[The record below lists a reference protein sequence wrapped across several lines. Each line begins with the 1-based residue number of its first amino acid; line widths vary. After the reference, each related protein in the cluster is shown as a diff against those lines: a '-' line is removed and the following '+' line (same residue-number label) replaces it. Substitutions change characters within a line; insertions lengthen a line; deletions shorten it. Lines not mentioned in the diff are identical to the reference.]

1 MDNQRLFL
9 FVALSFVVM
18 LIWQAWLQDYGPKHV
33 PAVTQQAQT
42 TAAPGSGTAADVPS
56 GVATNANP
64 TTAPSPATPAAQATP
79 ADGQRVHVV
88 TDVLDLELN
97 TRGGDV
103 HTADLLA
110 YPQEANKPNDPFR
123 LMSDTPPDVFIAQ
136 SGLLAPDSPDHHALY
151 SVDKT
156 DYRLADG
163 AKDLQVRLH
172 WQNAAGLK
180 VDKVY
185 TLKRGSYAISVRY
198 EVDNGTAQAWKG
210 RAYEQLQ
217 HGQPPKAGHFG
228 ISTYTG
234 GVIYSPDEKYKKIKF
249 DEIAKQDLSRDFN
262 GGWAAMIQ
270 HYFLGAWIPDP
281 ALTSHYFSKALPD
294 QRYVLGLVTPE
305 LSVPPHGKGTFNSR
319 LYVGPKLQDHL
330 AQVAPGLELT
340 VDYGVLTFI
349 AQPIFWLLKHIH
361 NIVGNWGWSIILLT
375 MLIKLA
381 FYKLSETSYRS
392 MANMRK
398 LQPRM
403 AALKERY
410 GDDRQKL
417 NTAMMELYKKE
428 KINPLG
434 GCLPIV
440 VQIPVF
446 ISLYWVLLETVEM
459 RQAPWILWIKDMS
472 SADPYFI
479 LPAIMGITMLL
490 QQKLNPAPVD
500 PMQAKVMMAL
510 PFLFTVFFAFFPS
523 GLVLYWVVNNTL
535 SIAQQWVITK
545 RIAGNTL

>member
-9 FVALSFVVM
+9 FVALSFVLM
-18 LIWQAWLQDYGPKHV
+18 LIWQAWLTDYGAK
-33 PAVTQQAQT
+33 PAPTATEQAQT
-42 TAAPGSGTAADVPS
+42 GTPATSAAPSQDVPAGTVS
-56 GVATNANP
+56 SAAPAAPAVA
-64 TTAPSPATPAAQATP
+64 AAQAAATG
-79 ADGQRVHVV
+79 GQRIRII
-88 TDVLDLELN
+88 TDVLDLQLDS
-97 TRGGDV
+97 RGGDV

-110 YPQEANKPNDPFR
+110 YPKVAGKSDEPFR
-123 LMSDTPPDVFIAQ
+123 LMDDAAADLFIPQ
-136 SGLLAPDSPDHHALY
+136 SGLLAPGAPDHHALY
-151 SVDKT
+151 STDKT
-156 DYRLADG
+156 EYRLADS
-163 AKDLQVRLH
+163 AQELEVRLH
-172 WQNAAGLK
+172 WRNAEGLK

-185 TLKRGSYAISVRY
+185 TLKRGSYAITVRC
-198 EVDNGTAQAWKG
+198 EVENGGAQVWKG
-210 RAYEQLQ
+210 SAYEQLQ
-217 HGQPPKAGHFG
+217 HGEPAKAGRFG

-234 GVIYSPDEKYKKIKF
+234 GVIYSPDEKYKKISF
-249 DEIAKQDLSRDFN
+249 DNIAKQDLSRDFS

-270 HYFLGAWIPDP
+270 HYFLGAWIPETTQ
-281 ALTSHYFSKALPD
+281 TSHYFSKALPD
-294 QRYVLGLVTPE
+294 KHYVLGLVSPE
-305 LSVPPHGKGTFNSR
+305 ISVAPQGKGVFTSR

-349 AQPIFWLLKHIH
+349 AQPIFWLLKNIH
-361 NIVGNWGWSIILLT
+361 KIVGNWGWAIILLT

-403 AALKERY
+403 QALKERY

-417 NTAMMELYKKE
+417 NTAMMEMYKKE

-446 ISLYWVLLETVEM
+446 LSLYWVLLETVEM

-479 LPAIMGITMLL
+479 LPLIMGVTMLL
-490 QQKLNPAPVD
+490 QQKLNPAPID
-500 PMQAKVMMAL
+500 PMQAKVMMAM

-545 RIAGNTL
+545 RVAGNTL

>member
-9 FVALSFVVM
+9 FVALSFVLM
-18 LIWQAWLQDYGPKHV
+18 LIWQAWLTDYGAKPAPTPTEQAQTGAPATSAVPSQDVPAGTVSSTTPTTPAPAV
-33 PAVTQQAQT
+33 PAV
-42 TAAPGSGTAADVPS
+42 AAG
-56 GVATNANP
+56 
-64 TTAPSPATPAAQATP
+64 
-79 ADGQRVHVV
+79 GQRIQIV
-88 TDVLDLELN
+88 TDVLDLQLDS
-97 TRGGDV
+97 RGGDV

-110 YPQEANKPNDPFR
+110 YPKDAGKPEPFR
-123 LMSDTPPDVFIAQ
+123 LMDDAAPDLFIPQ
-136 SGLLAPDSPDHHALY
+136 SGLLGPGAPDHHALY
-151 SVDKT
+151 SADQT
-156 DYRLADG
+156 EYHLADG
-163 AKDLQVRLH
+163 AKTLEVRLH

-185 TLKRGSYAISVRY
+185 TLKRGSYAIGVRY
-198 EVDNGTAQAWKG
+198 EVENGGAQIWKG
-210 RAYEQLQ
+210 SVYEQLQ
-217 HGQPPKAGHFG
+217 HGEPAKAGRFG

-249 DEIAKQDLSRDFN
+249 DDIAKQDLSRDFS

-270 HYFLGAWIPDP
+270 HYFLGAWIPD
-281 ALTSHYFSKALPD
+281 ATQTSHYFSKALPD
-294 QRYVLGLVTPE
+294 KHYVLGLVSPQ
-305 LSVPPHGKGTFNSR
+305 LSVAPQGKGVFTSR

-349 AQPIFWLLKHIH
+349 AQPIFWLLKNIH
-361 NIVGNWGWSIILLT
+361 KLVGNWGWSIILLT

-403 AALKERY
+403 QALKERY

-417 NTAMMELYKKE
+417 NTAMMEMYKKE

-446 ISLYWVLLETVEM
+446 LSLYWVLLETVEM

-479 LPAIMGITMLL
+479 LPLIMGVTMLL

-500 PMQAKVMMAL
+500 PMQAKVMMAM

>member
-9 FVALSFVVM
+9 FVALSFVLM
-18 LIWQAWLQDYGPKHV
+18 LIWQAWLTDYGAK
-33 PAVTQQAQT
+33 PAPTPTEQAQT
-42 TAAPGSGTAADVPS
+42 GAPATSAVPSQDVPTGTASSAAPAAAAV
-56 GVATNANP
+56 
-64 TTAPSPATPAAQATP
+64 PAAQAV
-79 ADGQRVHVV
+79 AAGGQRIRVI
-88 TDVLDLELN
+88 TDVLDLQLD

-110 YPQEANKPNDPFR
+110 YPMVAGKADEPFR
-123 LMSDTPPDVFIAQ
+123 LMDDSAADLFIPQ
-136 SGLLAPDSPDHHALY
+136 SGLLAPGAPDHHALY
-151 SVDKT
+151 STDKT
-156 DYRLADG
+156 EYRLADG
-163 AKDLQVRLH
+163 AKELEVRLH
-172 WQNAAGLK
+172 WQNAEGLK

-185 TLKRGSYAISVRY
+185 TLKRGSYAITVRY
-198 EVDNGTAQAWKG
+198 EVENGGTQAWKG

-228 ISTYTG
+228 ITTYTG
-234 GVIYSPDEKYKKIKF
+234 GVIYSPKDKYKKIKF
-249 DEIAKQDLSRDFN
+249 EDIAKQDLSSDFS

-281 ALTSHYFSKALPD
+281 AQTSHYFSKALPG
-294 QRYVLGLVTPE
+294 QHYVLGLVSPE
-305 LSVPPHGKGTFNSR
+305 ISVPPQGKGVFTSR

-349 AQPIFWLLKHIH
+349 AQPIFWLLEHIH
-361 NIVGNWGWSIILLT
+361 KLVGNWGWSIILLT
-375 MLIKLA
+375 MIIKGS

-403 AALKERY
+403 QALKERY

-417 NTAMMELYKKE
+417 NTAMMEMYKKE

-434 GCLPIV
+434 GCLPIL
-440 VQIPVF
+440 VQMPVF
-446 ISLYWVLLETVEM
+446 LSLYWVLQETVQM
-459 RQAPWILWIKDMS
+459 RQAPWILWIRDLS
-472 SADPYFI
+472 TADPYYI
-479 LPAIMGITMLL
+479 LPVIMGITMLL
-490 QQKLNPAPVD
+490 QQKLNPSPVD
-500 PMQAKVMMAL
+500 PMQAKVMMAM

-545 RIAGNTL
+545 RIAGSTL

>member
-9 FVALSFVVM
+9 FVALSFVLM
-18 LIWQAWLQDYGPKHV
+18 LIWQAWLTDYGAK
-33 PAVTQQAQT
+33 PAPTATEQAQT
-42 TAAPGSGTAADVPS
+42 GTPATSAAPSQDVPAGTVS
-56 GVATNANP
+56 SAAPAAPAVA
-64 TTAPSPATPAAQATP
+64 AAQAAATG
-79 ADGQRVHVV
+79 GQRIRII
-88 TDVLDLELN
+88 TDVLDLQLDS
-97 TRGGDV
+97 RGGDV

-110 YPQEANKPNDPFR
+110 YPKVAGKSDEPFR
-123 LMSDTPPDVFIAQ
+123 LMDDAAADLFIPQ
-136 SGLLAPDSPDHHALY
+136 SGLLAPGAPDHHALY
-151 SVDKT
+151 STDKT
-156 DYRLADG
+156 EYRLADG
-163 AKDLQVRLH
+163 AQELEVRLH
-172 WQNAAGLK
+172 WRNAEGLK

-185 TLKRGSYAISVRY
+185 SLKRGSYAITVRY
-198 EVDNGTAQAWKG
+198 EVENGGTQTWKG

-217 HGQPPKAGHFG
+217 HGEPAKAGRFG

-234 GVIYSPDEKYKKIKF
+234 GVIYSPDEKYKKISF
-249 DEIAKQDLSRDFN
+249 DNIAKQDLSRDFS

-270 HYFLGAWIPDP
+270 HYFLGAWIPE
-281 ALTSHYFSKALPD
+281 TTQTNHYFSKALPD
-294 QRYVLGLVTPE
+294 KHYVLGLVSPE
-305 LSVPPHGKGTFNSR
+305 ISVAPQGKGVFTSR

-349 AQPIFWLLKHIH
+349 AQPIFWLLKNIH
-361 NIVGNWGWSIILLT
+361 KIVGNWGWAIILLT

-403 AALKERY
+403 QALKERY

-417 NTAMMELYKKE
+417 NTAMMEMYKKE

-446 ISLYWVLLETVEM
+446 LSLYWVLLETVEM

-479 LPAIMGITMLL
+479 LPLIMGVTMLL
-490 QQKLNPAPVD
+490 QQKLNPAPID
-500 PMQAKVMMAL
+500 PMQAKVMMAM

-545 RIAGNTL
+545 RVAGNTL

>member
-9 FVALSFVVM
+9 FVALSFVLM
-18 LIWQAWLQDYGPKHV
+18 LIWQAWLTDYGAK
-33 PAVTQQAQT
+33 PAPTATEQAQT
-42 TAAPGSGTAADVPS
+42 GTPATSAAPSQDVPAGTVS
-56 GVATNANP
+56 SAAP
-64 TTAPSPATPAAQATP
+64 TAPAVAAAQAV
-79 ADGQRVHVV
+79 AAGGQRIRII
-88 TDVLDLELN
+88 TDVLDLQLDS
-97 TRGGDV
+97 RGGDV

-110 YPQEANKPNDPFR
+110 YPKVAGKSDEPFR
-123 LMSDTPPDVFIAQ
+123 LMDDAAADLFIPQ
-136 SGLLAPDSPDHHALY
+136 SGLLAPGAPDHHALY
-151 SVDKT
+151 STDKT
-156 DYRLADG
+156 EYRLADG
-163 AKDLQVRLH
+163 AQELEVRLH
-172 WQNAAGLK
+172 WRNAEGLK

-185 TLKRGSYAISVRY
+185 SLKRGSYAITVRY
-198 EVDNGTAQAWKG
+198 EVENGGTQTWKG

-217 HGQPPKAGHFG
+217 HGEPAKAGRFG

-234 GVIYSPDEKYKKIKF
+234 GVIYSPDEKYKKISF
-249 DEIAKQDLSRDFN
+249 DNIAKQDLSRDFS

-270 HYFLGAWIPDP
+270 HYFLGAWIPE
-281 ALTSHYFSKALPD
+281 TTQTNHYFSKALPD
-294 QRYVLGLVTPE
+294 KHYVLGLVSPE
-305 LSVPPHGKGTFNSR
+305 ISVAPQGKGVFTSR

-349 AQPIFWLLKHIH
+349 AQPIFWLLKNIH
-361 NIVGNWGWSIILLT
+361 KIVGNWGWAIILLT

-403 AALKERY
+403 QALKERY

-417 NTAMMELYKKE
+417 NTAMMEMYKKE

-446 ISLYWVLLETVEM
+446 LSLYWVLLETVEM

-479 LPAIMGITMLL
+479 LPLIMGVTMLL
-490 QQKLNPAPVD
+490 QQKLNPAPID
-500 PMQAKVMMAL
+500 PMQAKVMMAM

-545 RIAGNTL
+545 RVAGNTL

>member
-1 MDNQRLFL
+1 MDNQRLFI

-18 LIWQAWLQDYGPKHV
+18 LIWQAWLQDYGPKPAPVATEQTRSTPTPTPGANNATDVPAGATTSTTPGAAAV
-33 PAVTQQAQT
+33 PAVQA
-42 TAAPGSGTAADVPS
+42 AVASGKRI
-56 GVATNANP
+56 
-64 TTAPSPATPAAQATP
+64 
-79 ADGQRVHVV
+79 RVI
-88 TDVLDLELN
+88 TDVLDIEIDTL
-97 TRGGDV
+97 GGDLR
-103 HTADLLA
+103 TADLLA
-110 YPQEANKPNDPFR
+110 YPKASGKPEPFR
-123 LMSDTPPDVFIAQ
+123 LLNDTAPDIFMPQ
-136 SGLLAPDSPDHHALY
+136 SGLLAPGAPDHHAQY
-151 SVDKT
+151 SAEQT
-156 DYRLADG
+156 EYRLTAG
-163 AKDLQVRLH
+163 AKELEVRLH
-172 WQNAAGLK
+172 WQNPEGLK

-185 TLKRGSYAISVRY
+185 TLKRGSYAMTVRF
-198 EVDNGTAQAWKG
+198 EVQNGTAQEWQG
-210 RAYEQLQ
+210 RVYEQLQ
-217 HGQPPKAGHFG
+217 HGQPEKAGTFG

-270 HYFLGAWIPDP
+270 HYFVSAWIPD
-281 ALTSHYFSKALPD
+281 AKLTSHYFSKALPD
-294 QRYVLGLVTPE
+294 NRYVLGLVSPE
-305 LSVPPHGKGTFNSR
+305 LSVPSQGKGVFTSR
-319 LYVGPKLQDHL
+319 LYAGPKLQDHL
-330 AQVAPGLELT
+330 AEVAPGLELT
-340 VDYGVLTFI
+340 VDYGILTVI

-361 NIVGNWGWSIILLT
+361 ALVGNWGWAIILLT
-375 MLIKLA
+375 MLIKLG
-381 FYKLSETSYRS
+381 FYKLSEASYRS

-398 LQPRM
+398 LQPRL
-403 AALKERY
+403 ASLKERF

-417 NTAMMELYKKE
+417 NTAMMEMYKKE

-479 LPAIMGITMLL
+479 LPLIMGVTMFL
-490 QQKLNPAPVD
+490 QQKLNPAPID
-500 PMQAKVMMAL
+500 PMQAKVMMAMPL
-510 PFLFTVFFAFFPS
+510 LFTVFFAFFPS